1 VIPLPRLSPCRHQRI
16 RRLSN
21 FLKFVSIAAM
31 ILSLGI
37 LLSAWILPVVM
48 IGPRESSQVATKQT
62 PDSDQNRFY
71 LNLAG
76 PGLAVYVEQRSITDM
91 GVSGIRPDRESL
103 ARRLVTL
110 HAAWWA
116 LGCWTLLRLFQN
128 YGSGNILTA
137 ESAQRLKHVGLWMIG
152 DWVECHLFQL
162 SKIWLTWL
170 IPTDSFQLY
179 FGGITF
185 AGLFICLIAWIME
198 EAHLIA
204 EEQSLTV

>member
-1 VIPLPRLSPCRHQRI
+1 
-16 RRLSN
+16 
-21 FLKFVSIAAM
+21 
-31 ILSLGI
+31 
-37 LLSAWILPVVM
+37 
-48 IGPRESSQVATKQT
+48 
-62 PDSDQNRFY
+62 
-71 LNLAG
+71 
-76 PGLAVYVEQRSITDM
+76 VYVEQRSITDM

-116 LGCWTLLRLFQN
+116 LGCWTLLRLFQH
-128 YGSGNILTA
+128 YGSGDILTA

-179 FGGITF
+179 FGGIAF

-198 EAHLIA
+198 EAHLVA

>member
-1 VIPLPRLSPCRHQRI
+1 
-16 RRLSN
+16 LSN
-21 FLKFVSIAAM
+21 FLKFVSIVSM
-31 ILSLGI
+31 ILSLGT

-48 IGPRESSQVATKQT
+48 IGPRESSQVATKPT
-62 PDSDQNRFY
+62 LDPDQNQFY

-76 PGLAVYVEQRSITDM
+76 PGLTLYQEPRSLTDL

-116 LGCWTLLRLFQN
+116 LGCWTFFRLFQH
-128 YGSGNILTA
+128 YGSGDILTA

-152 DWVECHLFQL
+152 DWVECNLFQF
-162 SKIWLTWL
+162 SKVWLTWL
-170 IPTDSFQLY
+170 TRGDSFQLY
-179 FGGITF
+179 FGEITF

-198 EAHLIA
+198 EAHLVA

>member
-1 VIPLPRLSPCRHQRI
+1 
-16 RRLSN
+16 LSN
-21 FLKFVSIAAM
+21 FLKFVSIASM
-31 ILSLGI
+31 ILSLGT

-48 IGPRESSQVATKQT
+48 IGPRESSQVATKPT

-198 EAHLIA
+198 EAHLVA

>member
-1 VIPLPRLSPCRHQRI
+1 
-16 RRLSN
+16 
-21 FLKFVSIAAM
+21 M
-31 ILSLGI
+31 ILALGT
-37 LLSAWILPVVM
+37 LLSAWVLPVVM

-62 PDSDQNRFY
+62 LDSDQNRFY

-76 PGLAVYVEQRSITDM
+76 PGLTLYLEQRSITDM

-152 DWVECHLFQL
+152 DWVECNLFQF
-162 SKIWLTWL
+162 SKVWLTWL
-170 IPTDSFQLY
+170 TPGDWFQLY
-179 FGGITF
+179 FGEITF

-198 EAHLIA
+198 EAHMVA